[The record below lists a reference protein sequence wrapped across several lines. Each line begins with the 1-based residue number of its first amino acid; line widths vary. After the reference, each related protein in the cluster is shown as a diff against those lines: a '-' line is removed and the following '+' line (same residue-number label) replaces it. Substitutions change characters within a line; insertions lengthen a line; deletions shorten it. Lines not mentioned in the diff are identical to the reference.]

1 MSSPN
6 YIYYD
11 LIQTNLEN
19 SDTDAPQCQF
29 NERRNQEFI
38 KNPEDYQ
45 FSIVRFM
52 IDTPSL
58 PLFRPTI
65 QYIVPPDNTVISP
78 DLTFYSVSLKLNTA
92 VATDGVYS
100 SSEVIQKFISW
111 ETQDETKTAPNAPY
125 YNSNGLQDNSTGYY
139 NCYSYSWFLRL
150 INSTFE
156 GIAVQLGLASHYSYL
171 TVLRIYLFFLLQ
183 VPYTIALLINTM
195 RFI

>member
-38 KNPEDYQ
+38 QNPEDYQ

-65 QYIVPPDNTVISP
+65 QYIVPPDDTVISP
-78 DLTFYSVSLKLNTA
+78 DLTIYSVSLKLNTA

-139 NCYSYSWFLRL
+139 NCYSYTRTP
-150 INSTFE
+150 IKTK
-156 GIAVQLGLASHYSYL
+156 GIFCNRKIQYYGAPSKLPYL
-171 TVLRIYLFFLLQ
+171 KGHTRR
-183 VPYTIALLINTM
+183 A
-195 RFI
+195 